1 MDTFI
6 FIYVCLISMNLDI
19 YSTPNTMEGNKLTFN
34 VLNTKIE
41 DTKQNMH
48 GRRNSRAQSIHNLGD
63 TKLETNL
70 VRVFVRECARV

>member
-41 DTKQNMH
+41 DTKQNM
-48 GRRNSRAQSIHNLGD
+48 GEEI
-63 TKLETNL
+63 LEL
-70 VRVFVRECARV
+70 KVFIT